1 MCPPILKQIAL
12 ELTLKYLVND
22 CVKFISVCM
31 KKQLMMLGQS
41 LLHVYSCDLY
51 KEFFLQIWNKELMH
65 NKNIELS
72 NPNRIIE
79 SPDPFKC
86 KSNFL

>member
-22 CVKFISVCM
+22 YVKFISVCM

-65 NKNIELS
+65 NKN
-72 NPNRIIE
+72 
-79 SPDPFKC
+79 K
-86 KSNFL
+86 